1 MIVLL
6 TDYGIAGPYVG
17 QLHAVIHQ
25 VSHDIGIVDL
35 CHTLPAFSVR
45 SAAYLLPAYTHGL
58 PQNTIII
65 CVVDPGVGSD
75 RPHALLKADG
85 RYYIGPDN
93 GLFDVLA
100 ARATSIEK
108 YHFDWPAPASQTFH
122 GRDVYVPAA
131 LKLLEAGSIDGLDC
145 RLSQSAVL
153 KLPAD
158 IDEVIYIDEFG
169 NCVTGRF
176 DPLERQVNHVVA
188 GDHELFYART
198 FSDVPEGQCFWY
210 ENANG
215 LLEIAANQAS
225 AVGRL
230 GLRLGDPVTLK
241 Y

>member
-6 TDYGIAGPYVG
+6 TDYGLAGPYVG
-17 QLHAVIHQ
+17 QLHAVIQ
-25 VSHDIGIVDL
+25 QASISIGIVDL
-35 CHTLPAFSVR
+35 CHTLPSFDVR
-45 SAAYLLPAYTHGL
+45 SSAYLLNAYTRFL
-58 PQNTIII
+58 PEGTIII

-85 RYYIGPDN
+85 RYFIGPDN

-100 ARATSIEK
+100 TRAGSIEK
-108 YHFDWPAPASQTFH
+108 FHFDWPAPASQTFH

-131 LKLLEAGSIDGLDC
+131 LKLLEAGIDGLHC
-145 RLSQSAVL
+145 QPTASAVMQ
-153 KLPAD
+153 LPAD

-176 DPLERQVNHVVA
+176 DPLQGNVYQVVA
-188 GDHELFYART
+188 GGHELTYART
-198 FSDVPEGQCFWY
+198 FSAVPEGQCFWY

-215 LLEIAANQAS
+215 LLEIAANRAS
-225 AVGRL
+225 AAELL
-230 GLRLGDPVTLK
+230 GLRLGDPVTLQ